1 MEHPPVLFQLF
12 ALLLAAKIGDEL
24 FKRIGQPALV
34 GEILG
39 GLVVGPAVLGWYEV
53 SVETELFAQIG
64 AVLLLFEVGVHTR
77 VGDIV
82 RVGST
87 ALAAAVLGV
96 VIPFA
101 GGFLLG
107 GAFGLETD
115 GRLFL
120 AASLT
125 ATSVAVSSRV
135 LNALHVLTS
144 IAGRTI
150 LAAAVIDDVL
160 GLLVVG
166 VVTGL
171 AAGAIDLPHIALVLL
186 LAVAFIVI
194 VVAAGTGIL
203 RRQRSLL
210 TVPRF
215 AETPFLPG
223 MIIMLGLAA
232 LAAQI
237 GLAAIIGAFLAGMVV
252 GESAEQEALEVETAP
267 VAAFFTPFFF
277 GFIGAQ
283 IDPFAF
289 ASWHAVLL
297 VGALLVVAV
306 VTKFAGV
313 FLGALGGGWRRAAV
327 IGWGMVPRG
336 EVEIVIAG
344 LALASGAFGHETYA
358 VVIAMVVLTMLLAP
372 PALGP
377 LIRRVGA
384 GERPVT
390 PATVL

>member
-12 ALLLAAKIGDEL
+12 ALLLAAKLGDEL

-39 GLVVGPAVLGWYEV
+39 GLVVGPAVLGWYEL
-53 SVETELFAQIG
+53 SAETGLFAQIG
-64 AVLLLFEVGVHTR
+64 AVLLLFQVGVHTR

-82 RVGST
+82 RVGTT

-96 VIPFA
+96 VVPFIA
-101 GGFLLG
+101 GFLLG
-107 GAFGLETD
+107 GLFGLPID
-115 GRLFL
+115 GRLYL
-120 AASLT
+120 AAALT
-125 ATSVAVSSRV
+125 ATSVAVSSGV
-135 LNALHVLTS
+135 LASLGALRS

-166 VVTGL
+166 VVAGL
-171 AAGAIDLPHIALVLL
+171 AAGEVDIPHIGLVLL
-186 LAVAFIVI
+186 LAVAFILI
-194 VVAAGTGIL
+194 VVVTGTGII

-237 GLAAIIGAFLAGMVV
+237 GLAAIIGAFIAGTVV
-252 GESAEQEALEVETAP
+252 GESAEREALEVETAP
-267 VAAFFTPFFF
+267 VGSFFTPFFF

-283 IDPFAF
+283 VDPFAF
-289 ASWHAVLL
+289 ASPTALLMVVALLL
-297 VGALLVVAV
+297 VAV
-306 VTKFAGV
+306 IAKFAGV
-313 FLGALGGGWRRAAV
+313 FLGALPGGWRRAV
-327 IGWGMVPRG
+327 VVGWGMVPRG

-344 LALASGAFGHETYA
+344 LALASGAFGRETYA
-358 VVIAMVVLTMLLAP
+358 VVVAMVVLTMLLAP
-372 PALGP
+372 PVLGP
-377 LIRRVGA
+377 LVRWA
-384 GERPVT
+384 ERSEQ
-390 PATVL
+390 

>member
-12 ALLLAAKIGDEL
+12 AVLLAAKIGDEL

-39 GLVVGPAVLGWYEV
+39 GLVVGPALLGWYEL
-53 SVETELFAQIG
+53 SPETELFAQIG

-82 RVGST
+82 RVGFT
-87 ALAAAVLGV
+87 ALIAAVLGV
-96 VIPFA
+96 VIPFI

-107 GAFGLETD
+107 GVFGLPTE

-125 ATSVAVSSRV
+125 ATSVAVSSSV
-135 LNALHVLTS
+135 LASLGALRTM
-144 IAGRTI
+144 AGRTI
-150 LAAAVIDDVL
+150 LAAAVTDDVL

-166 VVTGL
+166 VVAGV
-171 AAGAIDLPHIALVLL
+171 AAGEIDLPHIGLVLV

-194 VVAAGTGIL
+194 VVVTGTGL
-203 RRQRSLL
+203 LHRQRSLL

-237 GLAAIIGAFLAGMVV
+237 GLAAIIGAFMAGTVA
-252 GESAEQEALEVETAP
+252 GESAEREALEVETAP
-267 VAAFFTPFFF
+267 VGAFFTPFFF

-283 IDPFAF
+283 VDPFAF
-289 ASWHAVLL
+289 GSLTALL
-297 VGALLVVAV
+297 MVGSLLVVAV
-306 VTKFAGV
+306 ATKFAGV
-313 FLGALGGGWRRAAV
+313 FLGALGGGWRQAV
-327 IGWGMVPRG
+327 VVGWGMVPRG

-344 LALASGAFGHETYA
+344 LALASGAFDQQTYA
-358 VVIAMVVLTMLLAP
+358 VVVAMVVLTMVLAP
-372 PALGP
+372 PLFKP
-377 LIRRVGA
+377 LVGWA
-384 GERPVT
+384 GHGE
-390 PATVL
+390 A

>member
-1 MEHPPVLFQLF
+1 MDHPPVLFQLF
-12 ALLLAAKIGDEL
+12 AVLAAAKIGDEL
-24 FKRIGQPALV
+24 FKRLGQPALA
-34 GEILG
+34 GEIIG
-39 GLVVGPAVLGWYEV
+39 GMVVGPAVLGFYEV
-53 SVETELFAQIG
+53 RVETELFAQIG

-82 RVGST
+82 RVGPT
-87 ALAAAVLGV
+87 ALSAAVLGV

-101 GGFLLG
+101 AGFMVGGL
-107 GAFGLETD
+107 FGLD
-115 GRLFL
+115 LPGRLYI

-125 ATSVAVSSRV
+125 ATSVAVSSGV
-135 LNALHVLTS
+135 LSSLGALRS

-150 LAAAVIDDVL
+150 LAAAVTDDVL

-166 VVTGL
+166 VVAGL
-171 AAGAIDLPHIALVLL
+171 ASGEVDLPHIVLVLL

-194 VVAAGTGIL
+194 VVVAGTGIL

-237 GLAAIIGAFLAGMVV
+237 GLAAIIGAFLAGSVV
-252 GESAEQEALEVETAP
+252 GESAERQALETETAP

-283 IDPFAF
+283 IDPSAF
-289 ASWHAVLL
+289 ASLTALGMVAVL
-297 VGALLVVAV
+297 VVVAAT
-306 VTKFAGV
+306 TKFAGV
-313 FLGALGGGWRRAAV
+313 FLGALGGGWRRAV
-327 IGWGMVPRG
+327 VVGWGMVPRG

-344 LALASGAFGHETYA
+344 LALASGAFSHEIYA
-358 VVIAMVVLTMLLAP
+358 VVVAMVVLTMLLAP
-372 PALGP
+372 PVFKP
-377 LIRRVGA
+377 LVRWA
-384 GERPVT
+384 EAT
-390 PATVL
+390 EPAPESS

>member
-1 MEHPPVLFQLF
+1 MDHPPVLFQLF
-12 ALLLAAKIGDEL
+12 AVLLAAKLGDEV

-39 GLVVGPAVLGWYEV
+39 GVVVGPALLGWYEV
-53 SVETELFAQIG
+53 RPETELFAQIG

-82 RVGST
+82 RVGPT
-87 ALAAAVLGV
+87 ALLAAVLGV
-96 VIPFA
+96 VIPFI

-107 GAFGLETD
+107 GIFGLPTD

-125 ATSVAVSSRV
+125 ATSVAVSSSV
-135 LNALHVLTS
+135 LGSLGALRS

-150 LAAAVIDDVL
+150 LAAAVTDDVL

-166 VVTGL
+166 VVAGL
-171 AAGAIDLPHIALVLL
+171 VAGEVDLPHIGLVLL

-194 VVAAGTGIL
+194 VVVTGTGIL

-237 GLAAIIGAFLAGMVV
+237 GLAAIIGAFIAGTVV
-252 GESAEQEALEVETAP
+252 GESAEREALEVETAP
-267 VAAFFTPFFF
+267 VGAFFTPFFF

-283 IDPFAF
+283 VDPFAF
-289 ASWHAVLL
+289 GNLT
-297 VGALLVVAV
+297 ALLMLGSLLTVAV

-313 FLGALGGGWRRAAV
+313 FLGALRGGWRRAVV

-344 LALASGAFGHETYA
+344 LALGAGAFGRQTYA
-358 VVIAMVVLTMLLAP
+358 VVVAMVVLTMLFAP
-372 PALGP
+372 PLLKP
-377 LIRRVGA
+377 LVRWADRSPSDASEVD
-384 GERPVT
+384 RD
-390 PATVL
+390 